1 MKKVTLIANGD
12 LRLTANRNCW
22 NEQQKVEE
30 AVISAFDKLGIRA
43 ERGHQYDEKKGHGF
57 IDSQKYG
64 MEVFKRINP
73 TQPLVIAF
81 AAWQYSHHILHGLM
95 SHQGPILTIA
105 NWSGTWP
112 GLVGMLNMNGCLA
125 KAGVPYSTLW
135 SEDFTDETF
144 IRGLTNWLNEGTVE
158 HALPHIRT
166 FKTLSVSQNERELGE
181 LLAQE
186 LLTQKA
192 IMGVFDE
199 GCMGMYN
206 AIVPDE
212 LMNKIGIFKER
223 LSQSALYYEV
233 TQVSDSDAKISLEWL
248 LDKGMKF
255 KTGTDEEKDLTQNQ
269 ILQQLKMYI
278 AALRIADDFGCSTI
292 GIQYQQGLKDLLPAS
307 DLAEGLLNNSKR
319 PPASSRDGKRILYE
333 GEPLPHFNE
342 VDECSGIDA
351 LITNRIWKKLG
362 YEPETTLHDLRWG
375 DYFNGKFVWVFMIS
389 GAVPPAHLKNGF
401 EGATSERQPLMYFRL
416 GGGTI
421 KGVSKPGEVV
431 WSRVF
436 IQHQKLKADIGI
448 AEAIELSNEETER
461 RLKLTTPQWP
471 IMHAVIYGVSR
482 DEMMARHKSN
492 HIQVAYVPDG
502 KAARKAAAVKAAAF
516 NALGIETYVCGK
528 GIDFS

>member
-12 LRLTANRNCW
+12 LRLSANRNCW

-30 AVISAFDKLGIRA
+30 AVISAFGKFGIGV
-43 ERGHQYDEKKGHGF
+43 ERGHKYDEEKGHGF

-64 MEVFKRINP
+64 MEVFKKIDP
-73 TQPLVIAF
+73 VQPLVIAF

-125 KAGVPYSTLW
+125 KASVPYSTLW

-144 IRGLTNWLNEGTVE
+144 IRGLTNWLDKGTVE
-158 HALPHIRT
+158 HAIPHIRP
-166 FKTLSVSQNERELGE
+166 FKLLTVSQNERELGE

-233 TQVSDSDAKISLEWL
+233 TQISDSDAKISLEWL

-255 KTGTDEEKDLTQNQ
+255 KIGTDEEKDLTQNQ

-307 DLAEGLLNNSKR
+307 DLAEGLLNNSER
-319 PPASSRDGKRILYE
+319 PPALSRDGKRILYE

-342 VDECSGIDA
+342 VDECAGIDA

-375 DYFNGKFVWVFMIS
+375 DNFNGEFVWVFMIS

-401 EGATSERQPLMYFRL
+401 RGATSERQPPMYFRL

-436 IQHQKLKADIGI
+436 IQDQKLKADIGI
-448 AEAIELSNEETER
+448 ARAIELPNEETER

-471 IMHAVIYGVSR
+471 IMHAVTYGVSR

-492 HIQVAYVPDG
+492 HIQVAYVPDE
-502 KAARKAAAVKAAAF
+502 KAARKAAAAKAAAF